1 MKSYGSTMTSFHCT
15 VKEIKRKDALV
26 PDVDL
31 LIAATAIS
39 KNLSLVLNDVHFEKL
54 IPFGLNLIK

>member
-1 MKSYGSTMTSFHCT
+1 MTSFHCT

-39 KNLSLVLNDVHFEKL
+39 KNLSLISNDVHFEKL
-54 IPFGLNLIK
+54 VPFGLNLIK